1 MEGGSRGAGADV
13 GSSISAGSSI
23 LAGSSISAG
32 SIVSSDVGGTDER
45 RVIFVSA
52 VFTHSII

>member
-13 GSSISAGSSI
+13 GSSISAC
-23 LAGSSISAG
+23 SSISAG

>member
-13 GSSISAGSSI
+13 
-23 LAGSSISAG
+23 GSSISAG